1 MGSLV
6 RTMPAEPRHE
16 QSPAEELANSL
27 SHGLALVVALIGSP
41 YLIVQAARHADAALV
56 AGTSL
61 FCATIVVLYLASTLY
76 HALPAGRAKR
86 VLRVIDHASIFL
98 LIAGSYTPFT
108 LGVLRGAWGW
118 SLFGVVWGLALAGI
132 VLKSVGK
139 ASHPIFSTGLYLLMG
154 WLVVVAVDP
163 LFAKVPAAGLA
174 LVAGGRPFLH
184 GRRGL
189 LCNGLTRALRPS
201 DLAPLRDGRHH
212 MPLLCRA
219 LVRCLNQPAER
230 EQTRCADVRSARG
243 HSGANVCLPPTP
255 VC

>member
-1 MGSLV
+1 
-6 RTMPAEPRHE
+6 MPAEPRRE

-27 SHGLALVVALIGSP
+27 SHGLALIAALMGGP
-41 YLIVQAARHADAALV
+41 YLIAQTVKRADAALV
-56 AGTSL
+56 VGTSL
-61 FCATIVVLYLASTLY
+61 FCATIVILYLASTLY

-163 LFAKVPAAGLA
+163 LFAKVPAAGLQW
-174 LVAGGRPFLH
+174 LLAGGLFYTAGVAFYAMDSRVYF
-184 GRRGL
+184 
-189 LCNGLTRALRPS
+189 
-201 DLAPLRDGRHH
+201 
-212 MPLLCRA
+212 
-219 LVRCLNQPAER
+219 
-230 EQTRCADVRSARG
+230 G
-243 HSGANVCLPPTP
+243 HLIWHLFVMAGTTCHYFAVLWYAA
-255 VC
+255 

>member
-6 RTMPAEPRHE
+6 RTMPVETRRE

-27 SHGLALVVALIGSP
+27 SHGLALIAALMGGP
-41 YLIVQAARHADAALV
+41 YLIAQAGRRADAALV
-56 AGTSL
+56 VGTSL

-76 HALPAGRAKR
+76 HALPANRAKR

-163 LFAKVPAAGLA
+163 LFAKVPAAGLVW
-174 LVAGGRPFLH
+174 LLAGGLFYTAGVAFYATDSRLH
-184 GRRGL
+184 F
-189 LCNGLTRALRPS
+189 
-201 DLAPLRDGRHH
+201 
-212 MPLLCRA
+212 
-219 LVRCLNQPAER
+219 
-230 EQTRCADVRSARG
+230 G
-243 HSGANVCLPPTP
+243 HLIWHLFVMAGTTCHYFAVLWYAA
-255 VC
+255 